1 MSKHTKIKSQ
11 FNQFIKTLKVDELTS
26 YEIKLVNLITENFDS
41 IASVGTA
48 AGKRALLLNDLIN
61 QNRDKISTS
70 LPKIED
76 NKSENIN
83 DISRINSIEIE
94 NFRGFASKE
103 SFDLDKPKILVY
115 GPNGSGKTSFCEA
128 LEYSLLGYLS
138 EADAKRIDVKHYIT
152 NLHTGKSSKPIIK
165 GINSEG
171 EIIEINANPDSY
183 YFCLIEKNRI
193 IDFARYSS
201 KTQGQQEN
209 LLATLFGLDEFYSF
223 INGFTDNITGRIP
236 VESQKQNELNKKTLE
251 IEGHK
256 QSIKTSNE
264 KLVELEKQKQTISE
278 NCRLNKA
285 FDELDLFINGNQ
297 EIKGRIALVDEELQ
311 KPKGQLFTH
320 SSVNELFE
328 SISSIEKN
336 LSTFEVNNTK
346 FEEEKEK
353 VDFVELF
360 RLVENFE
367 ETLSDKCPVCETPV
381 EQAKVNPYENAKTK
395 LNELEGIAKIQQD
408 RDNAWS
414 NLVSEVYNFTI
425 DFEGRKKSADELKVE
440 IAVNIPEQL
449 KNFQKEKSEQESYV
463 KDLKVFFKNIKLHK
477 TSLLA
482 LEQKITDT
490 NAVSNKHIETQ
501 NQLQAERKNLLAIK
515 GQIDQLKANIKSH
528 KDIVS
533 SAEKG
538 IKEFDAINKT
548 LIEEVQKEKILIDDN
563 KKFVEAYSALLQKLN
578 KYKRELPL
586 SLVSNLNDL
595 TKAFYNFINQGD
607 SKFELIENIVLPSNA
622 GDRIKVF
629 FQDNPEIELDAM
641 HILSEGHTRCL
652 GLSILLAKVVQDRL
666 PFIIFDDIV
675 NAIDH
680 DHRGNIRELMF
691 DNPIINEKQIIIT
704 SHSEEYIKDIENKH
718 FTKNGFESERI
729 LYAFLKPTSKT
740 VRKKETTKHYI
751 NKASAHIEENSYRD
765 CLMECRRALEN
776 LSNALWNKA
785 SKKYNF
791 QISYKVRTPNAP
803 PDLMGIVNSLKKELT
818 ALKVTDFENSLKI
831 LTWLAGLETTNNQ
844 IWNYLNKGTHEEP
857 DRDDF
862 DSKIVEEVLESL
874 IQLEA
879 ELHQKKGK

>member
-1 MSKHTKIKSQ
+1 MSNYTKIKSQ
-11 FNQFIKTLKVDELTS
+11 FNQFINTLKVDELTS
-26 YEIKLVNLITENFDS
+26 HEIKLVNLITDNFDS

-48 AGKRALLLNDLIN
+48 AGKRASLLNDLIN
-61 QNRDKISTS
+61 KNRDQLGTS

-76 NKSENIN
+76 YKSENSS
-83 DISRINSIEIE
+83 DIVRINSIEIE

-103 SFDLDKPKILVY
+103 SFNLDKPKILVY

-128 LEYSLLGYLS
+128 LEFSLLGYLS

-152 NLHTGKSSKPIIK
+152 NLHTGKSSQPIIK
-165 GINSEG
+165 GTNLKG
-171 EIIEINANPDSY
+171 EITEINANPDSY

-193 IDFARYSS
+193 VDFARYSS

-209 LLATLFGLDEFYSF
+209 LLATLFGLDNFYSF
-223 INGFTDNITGRIP
+223 INGFTDNISGKIP
-236 VESQKQNELNKKTLE
+236 VESLKQKQLDTKTQEIAGQKQNIQNSTQKI
-251 IEGHK
+251 IEF
-256 QSIKTSNE
+256 
-264 KLVELEKQKQTISE
+264 EKQKQAIAE
-278 NCRLNKA
+278 NSKLNKS
-285 FDELDLFINGNQ
+285 FDELDLYINGNP
-297 EIKGRIALVDEELQ
+297 EIKGRITLIDEELQ
-311 KPKGQLFTH
+311 KPKGKIHTH
-320 SSVNELFE
+320 SSVTELFE
-328 SISSIEKN
+328 SITNIEKT
-336 LSTFEVNNTK
+336 LSTFEVNNSK
-346 FEEEKEK
+346 FEQEK
-353 VDFVELF
+353 VKINFVEIF
-360 RLVENFE
+360 RLVQNFE
-367 ETLSDKCPVCETPV
+367 DTLSDKCPVCETHV
-381 EQAKVNPYENAKTK
+381 KQAKINPYKNAKAK
-395 LNELEGIAKIQQD
+395 LNELEGSAKIQQD

-463 KDLKVFFKNIKLHK
+463 KDLKVFFENIKLHK
-477 TSLLA
+477 SILFT
-482 LEQKITDT
+482 LEQKISVT
-490 NAVSNKHIETQ
+490 NSASNKHIETQ
-501 NQLQAERKNLLAIK
+501 KQLQVERSKLSEIK
-515 GQIDQLKANIKSH
+515 TQIDQLKANLKSH
-528 KDIVS
+528 QEIITTADKAIKD
-533 SAEKG
+533 
-538 IKEFDAINKT
+538 FDATNKT
-548 LIEEVQKEKILIDDN
+548 LIEEVEKEKILLDDN
-563 KKFVEAYSALLQKLN
+563 KKFVEAYSALLKKLN

-595 TKAFYNFINQGD
+595 TKDFYNFINKGD

-622 GDRIKVF
+622 GDRIKIF

-680 DHRGNIRELMF
+680 DHRGNIRELLF

-718 FTKNGFESERI
+718 FTKKGFESERI

-776 LSNALWNKA
+776 LSNTLWSKA

-831 LTWLAGLETTNNQ
+831 LTWLAGLETKNNQ

-874 IQLEA
+874 IQLET
-879 ELHQKKGK
+879 ELHKRK

>member
-1 MSKHTKIKSQ
+1 MSNHTKIKTQ
-11 FNQFIKTLKVDELTS
+11 FNRFIKTLKVDELTS
-26 YEIKLVNLITENFDS
+26 YEIKLINLITDNFES

-61 QNRDKISTS
+61 QNRDKISTRLS
-70 LPKIED
+70 KIED
-76 NKSENIN
+76 NKNENAN
-83 DISRINSIEIE
+83 DIVRINSVEIE

-103 SFDLDKPKILVY
+103 VFDLDKPKVLVY

-128 LEYSLLGYLS
+128 LEFSLLGYLS

-152 NLHTGKSSKPIIK
+152 NLHTGKSSQPIIK
-165 GINSEG
+165 GTNSKG
-171 EIIEINANPDSY
+171 EITEINANPDSY

-193 IDFARYSS
+193 VDFARYSS

-209 LLATLFGLDEFYSF
+209 LLATLFGLDNFYSF
-223 INGFTDNITGRIP
+223 INGFTDNISGKIP
-236 VESQKQNELNKKTLE
+236 VESLKQKQLDTKTQEIAGQKQNIQNSTQKI
-251 IEGHK
+251 IEF
-256 QSIKTSNE
+256 
-264 KLVELEKQKQTISE
+264 EKQKQTIAE
-278 NCRLNKA
+278 NSKLNKT
-285 FDELDLFINGNQ
+285 FDELDLYLNGNP
-297 EIKGRIALVDEELQ
+297 ETKGRINLIDEELQ
-311 KPKGQLFTH
+311 KPKGKIYTH

-328 SISSIEKN
+328 SITNIEKT
-336 LSTFEVNNTK
+336 LSVFEVNNSK
-346 FEEEKEK
+346 FEQEKDK
-353 VDFVELF
+353 INFVEIF
-360 RLVENFE
+360 RLVQNFE
-367 ETLSDKCPVCETPV
+367 DTLSDKCPVCETPV
-381 EQAKVNPYENAKTK
+381 EQAKINPYKNAKAK

-408 RDNAWS
+408 RDNSWS

-425 DFEGRKKSADELKVE
+425 DFERRKKSADELKVE
-440 IAVNIPEQL
+440 ITVNIPEQL

-463 KDLKVFFKNIKLHK
+463 KDLKVLFENIKLHK
-477 TSLLA
+477 SSLIA
-482 LEQKITDT
+482 LEQKISVT
-490 NAVSNKHIETQ
+490 NSDSNKHIDTQ
-501 NQLQAERKNLLAIK
+501 KQLQAERSTLAEIK
-515 GQIDQLKANIKSH
+515 TQIDQLKANLKSHQEIIKSADKAI
-528 KDIVS
+528 KD
-533 SAEKG
+533 
-538 IKEFDAINKT
+538 FDATNKT
-548 LIEEVQKEKILIDDN
+548 LIEEIQKERLLIDDN
-563 KKFVEAYSALLQKLN
+563 KKFVEAYSKLLQKLN
-578 KYKRELPL
+578 QYKRELPL

-595 TKAFYNFINQGD
+595 TKEFYNFINQGD

-622 GDRIKVF
+622 GDRIKVA

-652 GLSILLAKVVQDRL
+652 GLSILLAKVVYDKL
-666 PFIIFDDIV
+666 PFIVFDDIV

-680 DHRGNIRELMF
+680 DHRGNIRELLF

-740 VRKKETTKHYI
+740 VRKKETTKHYL

-803 PDLMGIVNSLKKELT
+803 PDLMGTVNSLKKELT
-818 ALKVTDFENSLKI
+818 KLKITDFDNSLKI
-831 LTWLAGLETTNNQ
+831 LAWLAGLETKNNQ
-844 IWNYLNKGTHEEP
+844 IWNYLNKGTHEES

-862 DSKIVEEVLESL
+862 DSNIVQEVLNNL
-874 IQLEA
+874 IQLET
-879 ELHQKKGK
+879 ELHQKKVK